1 MGSVAA
7 GLAGGGNHDCSH
19 HLPRRL
25 CLCLHRGQARP
36 QDDQG
41 DPRADR
47 RRGREVLD
55 HSPQRHCGH
64 LHDEQ
69 VLQSSGGPK
78 ARIPVDSIASGLA
91 MSFEVIKKAL
101 ENNKGRQL
109 PNLMKIKT
117 AFDLGRKTKEEE
129 LCESVFPCGKEINL
143 PTEDEIIARVA
154 VPECSELNMVCPG
167 LSIGCSLCGGHIP
180 ALCGPMCPLA
190 GLFCGSSGYFCQ
202 FQN

>member
-1 MGSVAA
+1 MGEETMIALILIFAASASASIEANPDPKMIKVIQEQTADVAERSLIILLNDTV
-7 GLAGGGNHDCSH
+7 GICMMN
-19 HLPRRL
+19 
-25 CLCLHRGQARP
+25 
-36 QDDQG
+36 
-41 DPRADR
+41 
-47 RRGREVLD
+47 
-55 HSPQRHCGH
+55 
-64 LHDEQ
+64 
-69 VLQSSGGPK
+69 
-78 ARIPVDSIASGLA
+78 
-91 MSFEVIKKAL
+91 
-101 ENNKGRQL
+101 
-109 PNLMKIKT
+109 KT

-143 PTEDEIIARVA
+143 PTEDEVMARVA

>member
-1 MGSVAA
+1 MGAERSLIILLNDTVGICMMNKYCKVAA
-7 GLAGGGNHDCSH
+7 A
-19 HLPRRL
+19 
-25 CLCLHRGQARP
+25 
-36 QDDQG
+36 
-41 DPRADR
+41 
-47 RRGREVLD
+47 
-55 HSPQRHCGH
+55 
-64 LHDEQ
+64 
-69 VLQSSGGPK
+69 PK

-143 PTEDEIIARVA
+143 PTEDEVIARVA

-167 LSIGCSLCGGHIP
+167 LSIGCSLRRSY
-180 ALCGPMCPLA
+180 
-190 GLFCGSSGYFCQ
+190 SSTVRPYVSPRWTFLWIV
-202 FQN
+202 

>member
-1 MGSVAA
+1 MLLLELSEEEIMIALILIFAASASASIEANPDPKMIKVIQEQTADVAERSLIILLNDTVGICMMNKYCKVAA
-7 GLAGGGNHDCSH
+7 A
-19 HLPRRL
+19 
-25 CLCLHRGQARP
+25 
-36 QDDQG
+36 
-41 DPRADR
+41 
-47 RRGREVLD
+47 
-55 HSPQRHCGH
+55 
-64 LHDEQ
+64 
-69 VLQSSGGPK
+69 PK

-143 PTEDEIIARVA
+143 PTEDEVMARVA

-167 LSIGCSLCGGHIP
+167 VRNSIFIQSHP
-180 ALCGPMCPLA
+180 
-190 GLFCGSSGYFCQ
+190 
-202 FQN
+202 